1 MMMSAVT
8 NWDVVV
14 VDDERDNIGVV
25 ELVLGFNSAM
35 VRSASSGAEGLLLL
49 ENATPTFVLVDI
61 QMPEMS
67 GYQVLEQIRAN
78 AAWRELPVIAL
89 TAHARAE
96 DQEEILS
103 AGFTGY
109 ISKPIT
115 VLTFVDEIKAILKD
129 GNGQHG
135 G

>member
-1 MMMSAVT
+1 MAAVT
-8 NWDVVV
+8 DWDVVV

-25 ELVLGFNSAM
+25 ELVLGFNGAT
-35 VRSASSGAEGLLLL
+35 VRSASSGAEGLRLL
-49 ENATPTFVLVDI
+49 ENAVPTFVLVDI

-67 GYQVLEQIRAN
+67 GYQLLEKIRAN
-78 AAWRELPVIAL
+78 TAWRELPLIAL
-89 TAHARAE
+89 TAHARPD

-115 VLTFVDEIKAILKD
+115 VLTFVDEIKSIL
-129 GNGQHG
+129 GNGS
-135 G
+135 